1 VKLSGGVT
9 GLGGVNA
16 ALSDIASGN
25 ALEKALADT
34 AEEIRRR
41 AAATLTD
48 GAAPDSRTGALADS
62 LTVARDDGGGGYM
75 VSTPLDHGWHIEFG
89 SSLRPAMPWLTPSA
103 DEAQPG
109 LAERVSESMNASIA
123 GAVRRTR

>member
-1 VKLSGGVT
+1 VKLRGGVT
-9 GLGGVNA
+9 GLDALNA

-34 AEEIRRR
+34 AEDIRRR

-62 LTVARDDGGGGYM
+62 LAVARDDGGGYV
-75 VSTPLDHGWHIEFG
+75 VSTPLDHGWHLEFG

-109 LAERVSESMNASIA
+109 LAERISESLNASIA
-123 GAVRRTR
+123 DSLRRTR